1 MKKLL
6 QIYEMKLYINHK
18 MTHIE
23 KLVNRTLTRRPDK
36 CELVGVDT
44 LPVIDSDGASSSA
57 QQRYSNLHSLFK
69 ISDLRDQGRYS
80 KQERCAG

>member
-1 MKKLL
+1 
-6 QIYEMKLYINHK
+6 MKLYINHK

-23 KLVNRTLTRRPDK
+23 KLVDRTLTLTRRPDK

-80 KQERCAG
+80 RQERCAG